1 MTTRSRTFAGPPA
14 VLAALVYVLQA
25 LGRALAGRADLTF
38 EFGQPGCGWFFD
50 PRRGAI
56 VGDRLDAAR
65 PGRCSV
71 LVAHEASHA
80 AVTRYLLWNIQ
91 AHFGLL
97 LNVLE
102 DCRIETWLMMRAP
115 GLGEPLTQ
123 FNEEQLQLASLR
135 CSQSP
140 LSHQFG
146 LGAIYE
152 WFHGCL
158 PGGLDPRVRA
168 ALEETADARRAYVGF
183 QPPVRH
189 NLTCEVARRY
199 QQSGLAGKLSRA
211 DAADQPSFFEQEVR
225 LQAYAALQMA
235 GTEIWPV
242 YWRLVQVDSREGR
255 LAGATS
261 RMLCER
267 TKPLLLPA
275 PPAPGN
281 PAFRL
286 SFDHKDISWTLRPRS
301 PKPLT
306 GTLALLEALEAAG
319 AHVPP
324 GAGAS
329 KEAPFSYESAR
340 RQVAPAVERLRGEL
354 ERRLRPARQPLWR
367 SGFPTGGRLDLS
379 RVMAFEADPRHS
391 TGFWQ
396 RPCRPSKPDPAIL
409 LLIDLSG
416 SMRESGKI
424 QNAFRG
430 AVLLAETL
438 APLRIRFAI
447 HGFQDELIRFKDFS
461 TPLNPCTTR
470 LLEEMPLEV
479 FNRRSGGHN
488 VAEYNDDAA
497 CLRQAVEEL
506 LTEPGPER
514 FLLVLSDGLPA
525 GRSGA
530 APSAQTLRETVRW
543 ITSETP
549 IHLLGLGLGDGT
561 ECVEDFYP
569 NAHVNIPV
577 RDFPAALL
585 DLLDSILAP

>member
-1 MTTRSRTFAGPPA
+1 
-14 VLAALVYVLQA
+14 VLQA
-25 LGRALAGRADLTF
+25 LGRALAGRADLIF
-38 EFGQPGCGWFFD
+38 EFGQPGCGWCFD
-50 PRRGAI
+50 PRRRAI

-65 PGRCSV
+65 PDRCWV

-80 AVTRYLLWNIQ
+80 AVTRYLFWRIHE
-91 AHFGLL
+91 HFALL

-102 DCRIETWLMMRAP
+102 DCRIETWLMIRSP

-123 FNEEQLQLASLR
+123 FNAEQLRLASLR

-146 LGAIYE
+146 FGAIFE

-158 PGGLDPRVRA
+158 PDGLDPRVRA
-168 ALEETADARRAYVGF
+168 ALEETADARRAYVGL

-189 NLTCEVARRY
+189 NLAQEVAQRY
-199 QQSGLAGKLSRA
+199 QQSALACHCSREDPA
-211 DAADQPSFFEQEVR
+211 NPPSLFEKEVR
-225 LQAYAALQMA
+225 LQAYAAFRLA
-235 GTEIWPV
+235 ATRVWPA
-242 YWRLVQVDSREGR
+242 YWRLVRVDRREGR
-255 LAGATS
+255 LEDGANQT
-261 RMLCER
+261 LCAR
-267 TKPLLLPA
+267 TKPFLLPA

-281 PAFRL
+281 RAFRL
-286 SFDHKDISWTLRPRS
+286 SFDYEDIGWTLRPRRR
-301 PKPLT
+301 KPLT
-306 GTLALLEALEAAG
+306 GGLALPAALEATG
-319 AHVPP
+319 SHMPP

-329 KEAPFSYESAR
+329 EEAPFSYEGAR
-340 RQVAPAVERLRGEL
+340 RQVAPAVDRLRGEL

-379 RVMAFEADPRHS
+379 RVMAFEADPRQAS
-391 TGFWQ
+391 GFWK
-396 RPCRPSKPDPAIL
+396 RPCMPSKPDPAIL

-461 TPLNPCTTR
+461 TPLNPSTTR

-488 VAEYNDDAA
+488 AAEYNDDGP
-497 CLRQAVEEL
+497 CLRQAAAEL
-506 LTEPGPER
+506 LAEPGPER

-525 GRSGA
+525 GRGGA
-530 APSAQTLRETVRW
+530 ARSAQALRETVRW
-543 ITSETP
+543 ITFATS
-549 IHLLGLGLGDGT
+549 IHLIGLGLGDGT
-561 ECVEDFYP
+561 ECVKDFYP
-569 NAHVNIPV
+569 NARVNIPV

-585 DLLDSILAP
+585 ALLDSILAR